1 VGALG
6 PISGTFLIR
15 ANPGRR
21 QGRFMTECLRTTR
34 EANDVP
40 DELVRDAA
48 AGDQNAVGRL
58 LAAVRPYVVRY
69 CRARLGPSNRTSADD
84 VAQEVCLA
92 VLTGLPGYRF
102 QGKPFLAFV
111 YGVAAHKVIDA
122 HRAATRTRW
131 DLDVEIPDAA
141 DTTEGPEQ
149 HALRAELSGE
159 LRRLLDELPDPQ
171 REILVL
177 RVALGMSAEET
188 AGAVGSTPGAVRVAQ
203 HRALARL
210 RSSRTDA
217 CVPSQVRRAPLLSTT
232 ADGLWDTERAAVL

>member
-1 VGALG
+1 
-6 PISGTFLIR
+6 
-15 ANPGRR
+15 
-21 QGRFMTECLRTTR
+21 MTECLRTAP

-48 AGDQNAVGRL
+48 AGDQDAVGRL
-58 LAAVRPYVVRY
+58 LAVVRPYVVRY
-69 CRARLGPSNRTSADD
+69 CRARLGPSNRTSTDD

-102 QGKPFLAFV
+102 QGRPFMAFV

-210 RSSRTDA
+210 RSSLA
-217 CVPSQVRRAPLLSTT
+217 GAGVPSQGRRRASLLSTT
-232 ADGLWDTERAAVL
+232 ADCLWDTERAAVL

>member
-1 VGALG
+1 
-6 PISGTFLIR
+6 
-15 ANPGRR
+15 
-21 QGRFMTECLRTTR
+21 MTECLRTAP
-34 EANDVP
+34 EANDAP
-40 DELVRDAA
+40 DELVRNAA
-48 AGDQNAVGRL
+48 AGDQDAVGRL
-58 LAAVRPYVVRY
+58 LAVVRPHVVRY

-102 QGKPFLAFV
+102 QGKPFMAFV

-131 DLDVEIPDAA
+131 GLDVEIPDSA
-141 DTTEGPEQ
+141 DMTEGPEQ

-159 LRRLLDELPDPQ
+159 LRRLLDELPESQ

-210 RSSRTDA
+210 RSSLADSG
-217 CVPSQVRRAPLLSTT
+217 VPSQVRQASGLSTT